1 MDSLQVLSTSPPD
14 PILIWTIVIGIC
26 GVANVIIAILMWRT
40 SRAYT
45 TITKNTFLASQR
57 PYIGASIYI
66 HNLHTDSSE
75 IFLTVKLQNY
85 GSVLAKKVDAL
96 IQIIVDGKIL
106 PINNSENKN
115 QIFFPHWI
123 HTLDGKIKDRN
134 IFLAVKNGTSILEI
148 RSFVKYYGI
157 ADKEYSTDEVCTYN
171 PEMEIFIKKGG
182 DWT

>member
-40 SRAYT
+40 TRTYT

-57 PYIGASIYI
+57 PYIGASTYI
-66 HNLHTDSSE
+66 HNLH
-75 IFLTVKLQNY
+75 
-85 GSVLAKKVDAL
+85 
-96 IQIIVDGKIL
+96 QIIVDGKIL

-171 PEMEIFIKKGG
+171 PEMEIFIKKSG